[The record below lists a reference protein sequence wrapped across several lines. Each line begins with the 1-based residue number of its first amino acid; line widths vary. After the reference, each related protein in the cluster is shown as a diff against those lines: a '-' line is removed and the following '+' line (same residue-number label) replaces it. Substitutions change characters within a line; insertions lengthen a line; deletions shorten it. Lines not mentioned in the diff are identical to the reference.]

1 MGARGAMP
9 DMQLTTVPTWLV
21 PVQIPRGSPCGLG
34 QARPDRV
41 LHGKG
46 NIGRLVGLPTSRRHR
61 YRASVVARLDWAPQL
76 PTSARTCREPYCSS
90 IDYGVVGGLGDA
102 PRRFL
107 LAVRVLWCEF
117 YVTGLKGADEAVQL
131 PDRGSPLRRVGDL
144 TLRIPSHCTVYTA
157 PVHIPH
163 LEDEQLLNHE
173 GG

>member
-61 YRASVVARLDWAPQL
+61 YRASAVARLDWAPQL
-76 PTSARTCREPYCSS
+76 PTSARTCRGPYCSS
-90 IDYGVVGGLGDA
+90 IEYGVVGGLGDV

-107 LAVRVLWCEF
+107 LSGASFTFNIRKFGMHVVELSPTE
-117 YVTGLKGADEAVQL
+117 KSADEAVQL
-131 PDRGSPLRRVGDL
+131 QASRPRFAVAAGR
-144 TLRIPSHCTVYTA
+144 
-157 PVHIPH
+157 
-163 LEDEQLLNHE
+163 
-173 GG
+173 